1 MGKGYKATKIVTLNI
16 QGLLNRDKYKVEQL
30 NDIATDLSP
39 AVICIQET
47 WLKTDHTL
55 TETKIQGYSEYRT
68 VRPKRRGGGV
78 SIYIKEGYTVLNNN
92 EHSNGECGVVH
103 MKVKELNTH
112 IASIYQRPGAKV
124 DSFEDI
130 INKLRE
136 WILGEEG
143 DLTILGDFNMPWM
156 VDWGALQI
164 ENLYKNASQV
174 ELDKNTGVKTMSAF
188 KWMEFCEEQGMLQLV
203 KESTRKEKILD
214 LIFSNSSNTGGKRG
228 ENGGNG
234 SHRTSTNSY

>member
-1 MGKGYKATKIVTLNI
+1 MH
-16 QGLLNRDKYKVEQL
+16 
-30 NDIATDLSP
+30 IATDLSP

-112 IASIYQRPGAKV
+112 IASIYRPPSAKV

-143 DLTILGDFNMPWM
+143 
-156 VDWGALQI
+156 
-164 ENLYKNASQV
+164 
-174 ELDKNTGVKTMSAF
+174 
-188 KWMEFCEEQGMLQLV
+188 EE
-203 KESTRKEKILD
+203 EEEEEEEE
-214 LIFSNSSNTGGKRG
+214 G
-228 ENGGNG
+228 EEGEEEEEGEEG
-234 SHRTSTNSY
+234 EETEETEETE